1 MNGVVVPHLHELD
14 DGAEE
19 PLWPVQPPG
28 LGFGGEMGD
37 ESRLRGGEGDVR
49 REAGDHGKGTEKRD

>member
-1 MNGVVVPHLHELD
+1 
-14 DGAEE
+14 
-19 PLWPVQPPG
+19 
-28 LGFGGEMGD
+28 MGD